1 MNCVVCILL
10 LRVLHRGSGG
20 GGVSEYDV
28 AEMTSS
34 GSGSQ
39 FLLRRGGG
47 EDSEDDGRK
56 KGALD
61 ARRRGTGDEERREV
75 PACLAWFCHVAYM
88 RTRKKGIEKDTPVRG
103 LHHGSDL
110 HAFRRRGR
118 SDSAALR
125 MYACTQKNVELRH
138 TSIWTLVS
146 ITTGTDSAHL
156 DVPAWCRIYFVFVSR
171 DNDAWLPL
179 SAVLI
184 VAVCAVSSRGL
195 DVDSLHGTAKGDGET
210 GDADATCVRQRSRN
224 RGRGRLCEKRVVNDE
239 ESRD

>member
-1 MNCVVCILL
+1 MCILL

-75 PACLAWFCHVAYM
+75 PACRAWFCHVAYM

-138 TSIWTLVS
+138 TSIGPWSQSRLGPTVRISMSQPGAGSTSSLS
-146 ITTGTDSAHL
+146 HETTT
-156 DVPAWCRIYFVFVSR
+156 
-171 DNDAWLPL
+171 
-179 SAVLI
+179 
-184 VAVCAVSSRGL
+184 RGYP
-195 DVDSLHGTAKGDGET
+195 
-210 GDADATCVRQRSRN
+210 CPR
-224 RGRGRLCEKRVVNDE
+224 C
-239 ESRD
+239 